1 MGVMFT
7 IAGRRVHPETY
18 QVQESSTPL
27 AGGDSSGGI
36 GTIEAD
42 LPALPFSPIG
52 LNAEEPLEMIDTALG
67 STLGTVREVNQ
78 SRGASGTPFSVMA
91 SNRLGEFNIEAQVQP
106 FVGRL
111 EDAFRYYCSLANID
125 TGILVDAALA
135 DLPVNFIGWN
145 GNLWNHMKMMATAI
159 SADLN
164 LISNNVVLRPVRLFD
179 AVRRRNVASA
189 PSITSTELA
198 RKQEVIWYPT
208 RNVERGLVYPS
219 GGYRSDITP
228 LSVAA
233 GETAEI
239 TLDDNKDVHASIF
252 EIEQPVAQ
260 SFVAMNYDSSSVYS
274 VVGDD
279 GLPIPPQQWADFGGS
294 LSVRIRED
302 TRALVVTIVGAT
314 GLYQANGEPMKTF
327 RIGISSGSSSSDTY
341 STLRIVGRF
350 IETRP
355 ESLILPTGVEDYR
368 TGQEFAP
375 TIDNPFLNTLEAAY
389 SAGIRGARR
398 YAGRRMTLTASV
410 VALNR
415 RGDRGTAN
423 YPPYSYA
430 QNLWGGFTYGGV
442 KALNAGLTY
451 GDIQQRFYEAVQDN
465 FENQVFGNAPGA
477 RVWDQDT
484 GRYYRIRQ
492 ASTTWGGMEIEA
504 DDDLTNGD
512 MQSFFQGQTYGQ
524 VAQYFAGQSYYKA
537 NVRGMA

>member
-7 IAGRRVHPETY
+7 IGGRRVHPETY
-18 QVQESSTPL
+18 QAQEYSTPL

-42 LPALPFSPIG
+42 LPSLPFSPIG
-52 LNAEEPLEMIDTALG
+52 LNAEEPLEMIDTSLG
-67 STLGTVREVNQ
+67 STLGTVREVNG
-78 SRGASGTPFSVMA
+78 SNGNGTPYSVMA

-125 TGILVDAALA
+125 TGIVVDAALA

-208 RNVERGLVYPS
+208 RSVERGLVYPS

-239 TLDDNKDVHASIF
+239 ILDDNKDVHASIF

-260 SFVAMNYDSSSVYS
+260 SFVAMDYDSSSVYS

-294 LSVRIRED
+294 LSVAIRED
-302 TRALVVTIVGAT
+302 TRALVVTIKGAS

-341 STLRIVGRF
+341 STLRVVGRF

-355 ESLILPTGVEDYR
+355 ESLILPTGVEDFR

-389 SAGIRGARR
+389 SAGVRGARR

-415 RGDRGTAN
+415 HGDRGTAN

-430 QNLWGGFTYGGV
+430 QALWGGFTYGGV

-451 GDIQQRFYEAVQDN
+451 GDIQQRFYEQVQDD

-477 RVWDQDT
+477 RLWDQDT

-492 ASTTWGGMEIEA
+492 ATTTWGGMEVEG

-512 MQSFFQGQTYGQ
+512 MQQFFQGRTYGQ
-524 VAQYFAGQSYYKA
+524 VAQHFAGLTYYKA
-537 NVRGMA
+537 NVKGMA